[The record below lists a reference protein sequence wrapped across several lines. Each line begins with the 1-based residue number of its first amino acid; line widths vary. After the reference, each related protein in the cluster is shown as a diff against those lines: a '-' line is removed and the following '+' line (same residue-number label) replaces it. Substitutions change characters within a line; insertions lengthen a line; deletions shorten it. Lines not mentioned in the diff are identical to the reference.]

1 MVWTADDQLLVTGG
15 DKTGILQVPVQGGD
29 LREILPLD
37 ESRDVDFHEIS
48 LLPNGHDVAF
58 VVHREDP
65 ASEERLVDSLVVYS
79 NGERKEVLRLE
90 GESIQSVASSPSG
103 YLLFHRSTTTPG
115 VWALPFSEL
124 KSEATGEP
132 FLVAAD
138 SWLPSVSEDGKLLLV
153 HGLTLLSY
161 EIVEVDRQ
169 GNVIRHIVEIE
180 GDGEAP
186 HLSPDGTRIA
196 FTAAEAGNWDTWIY
210 DLERKSNTRFTF
222 DSTLDG
228 FARWSPSGDEIL
240 YTATDMRQ
248 VRLKAVD
255 GSGEAR
261 TVGSGLAPDW
271 IPDGTGFVFE
281 HYSDE
286 SDTWDI
292 SYKLFDEDEA
302 IPLLDTSANEI
313 SAMISPDGRYFVYV
327 SDEAGTW
334 EVFVRP
340 FPAGEGKWQVSVA
353 GGTQP
358 RWSPDGREIFYIE
371 GEALMAAE
379 VADPDTF
386 SLGSPVKLMD
396 GEFSLPLF
404 DSVRFAPYG
413 VGGEG
418 RSFFLSRAAE
428 GGATPNRLMLIQN
441 WTAELRGQ
449 D

>member
-1 MVWTADDQLLVTGG
+1 
-15 DKTGILQVPVQGGD
+15 
-29 LREILPLD
+29 
-37 ESRDVDFHEIS
+37 
-48 LLPNGHDVAF
+48 
-58 VVHREDP
+58 
-65 ASEERLVDSLVVYS
+65 
-79 NGERKEVLRLE
+79 
-90 GESIQSVASSPSG
+90 
-103 YLLFHRSTTTPG
+103 
-115 VWALPFSEL
+115 
-124 KSEATGEP
+124 
-132 FLVAAD
+132 
-138 SWLPSVSEDGKLLLV
+138 LLLV
-153 HGLTLLSY
+153 HGLALLSH

-169 GNVIRHIVEIE
+169 GNLIRHIQQIE

-186 HLSPDGTRIA
+186 HLSPDGSRLA

-240 YTATDMRQ
+240 YTATDMRE

-255 GSGEAR
+255 GSSEAR

-271 IPDGTGFVFE
+271 IPDGTGFIFE
-281 HYSDE
+281 YYSDE
-286 SDTWDI
+286 SDTWNI

-327 SDEAGTW
+327 SDEAGAW

-340 FPAGEGKWQVSVA
+340 FPTGEGKWQVSVA
-353 GGTQP
+353 GGIQP

-371 GEALMAAE
+371 GEALMVAE
-379 VADPDTF
+379 VADPDAF
-386 SLGSPVKLMD
+386 SLGSPVKLME

-404 DSVRFAPYG
+404 DSVRFVPYG
-413 VGGEG
+413 VGGAG
-418 RSFFLSRAAE
+418 QSFFLSRAAE
-428 GGATPNRLMLIQN
+428 GGSTPNRLILIQN
-441 WTAELRGQ
+441 WTAELRGR